1 MAVMHDY
8 RCRTCGKESLDT
20 MSDSIPGCCGMEMA
34 LLMPLLQSFEWGG
47 PRTYLHLRDE
57 PFSSQ
62 SELKSWAK
70 ANKLS
75 LGESSEKVRGGR
87 NDMYDGIGKSYSYP
101 GASGKDNPLANRPK
115 GD

>member
-1 MAVMHDY
+1 MAITNKY
-8 RCRTCGKESLDT
+8 RCAECGKEAEHR
-20 MSDSIPGCCGMEMA
+20 SDEVPDCHGKIMA
-34 LLMPLLQSFEWGG
+34 WLPEGFVTFEWGG

-70 ANKLS
+70 KEGLS

-87 NDMYDGIGKSYSYP
+87 NDMYSGIGKSYSYK
-101 GASGKDNPLANRPK
+101 GASGRRNPLADLPRR
-115 GD
+115 D